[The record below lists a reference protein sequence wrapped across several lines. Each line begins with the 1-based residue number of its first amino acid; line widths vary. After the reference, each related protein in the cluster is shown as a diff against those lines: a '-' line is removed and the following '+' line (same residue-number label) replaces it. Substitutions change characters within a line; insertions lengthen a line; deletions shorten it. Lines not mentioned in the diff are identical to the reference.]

1 MKENGLKAK
10 REEIKFRENVRGEPQ
25 SVVTKRSLNLLAT
38 GLNVTNF
45 DYKFKCISI
54 ETWVTPVYT
63 RRDKGRQIYDSNF
76 PRLANS
82 NAHSTSNMHFS
93 N

>member
-1 MKENGLKAK
+1 MYGGNLKGLL
-10 REEIKFRENVRGEPQ
+10 Q
-25 SVVTKRSLNLLAT
+25 SGLINLLAI